1 MVYLNRFQAELLL
14 LAVAAIWGTSYG
26 FTKEALLYVSV
37 PVFLALRFLLTFIL
51 LSPAIWQSLKQGLA
65 RDLIPAISTG
75 LILFSIFLAEVY
87 GVAQTSAANAAF
99 LISLFILFTPLL
111 EWLVYQRSPGQRLFI
126 LALACLVG
134 VYLLT
139 QNPSKPFTWQ
149 LNLGDALMIVA
160 AFLRSIMGIATKKL
174 MQGRS
179 LSSLSL
185 TAVQAGVVGLGAL
198 IIGLWQSNQL
208 AIPSLE
214 NSHFWLILLYLVLFC
229 TIFAFFAMNYGL
241 KHTTPTR
248 VALLTGSEPAFG
260 ALFAVLYLGEHLVW
274 YQWLGGLLIVAAALY
289 SVLPEKVVASSPKS
303 CSSTT

>member
-1 MVYLNRFQAELLL
+1 
-14 LAVAAIWGTSYG
+14 
-26 FTKEALLYVSV
+26 
-37 PVFLALRFLLTFIL
+37 
-51 LSPAIWQSLKQGLA
+51 
-65 RDLIPAISTG
+65 
-75 LILFSIFLAEVY
+75 
-87 GVAQTSAANAAF
+87 
-99 LISLFILFTPLL
+99 
-111 EWLVYQRSPGQRLFI
+111 
-126 LALACLVG
+126 
-134 VYLLT
+134 
-139 QNPSKPFTWQ
+139 
-149 LNLGDALMIVA
+149 
-160 AFLRSIMGIATKKL
+160 
-174 MQGRS
+174 
-179 LSSLSL
+179 
-185 TAVQAGVVGLGAL
+185 
-198 IIGLWQSNQL
+198 LWQSNQL